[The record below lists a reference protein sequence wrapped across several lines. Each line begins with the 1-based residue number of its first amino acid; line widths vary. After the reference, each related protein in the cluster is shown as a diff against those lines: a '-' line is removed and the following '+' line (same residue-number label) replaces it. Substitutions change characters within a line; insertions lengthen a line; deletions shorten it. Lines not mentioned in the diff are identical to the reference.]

1 MDVYTAVDSPLGAL
15 LLVGTEEGLR
25 AVSFAQTPAVDPGWL
40 RDDAALAD
48 AARQLEQ
55 YFAGERTAFDVTR
68 EPNGTPF
75 QRRVWA
81 AVEAVPYATTTTYG
95 QIARSIGAAPDR
107 IRAVAA
113 AIGANPLLIVRPC
126 HRVVGAGGAL
136 TGYAGGIE
144 RKRDLLTLEGGW
156 RSSTSVYCGQSS

>member
-1 MDVYTAVDSPLGAL
+1 MDVYTTVDGPLGAL

-40 RDDAALAD
+40 RDDGALAD

-68 EPNGTPF
+68 EPSGTPF
-75 QRRVWA
+75 QRRVWG
-81 AVEAVPYATTTTYG
+81 AVDAVPYGNKTTYG

-126 HRVVGAGGAL
+126 HRVIGADGSM
-136 TGYAGGIE
+136 TGYAGGLE
-144 RKRDLLTLEGGW
+144 RKVRLLTLEGRPQGAA
-156 RSSTSVYCGQSS
+156 GA